1 MKKSLIILFVIFAFS
16 LVFGTSYAVI
26 ELQTKYGELVLR
38 GNQAEL
44 DSKKFMEKH
53 NVSIHEFE
61 DILISNITN
70 STETLKN
77 LHDSQGMAI
86 FALAKI
92 SQSDR
97 VINVIDSVIKSPN
110 VELYFDAINAFFY
123 INLYSTKTLKKIE
136 EYIKLTDKTSDYRR
150 TRFYVSLSYAIET
163 NDTLSVEM
171 KFQIIKLMLKY
182 LTYDLHNWH
191 MLDRD
196 FCEKIPSYRHSIQR
210 KNMIEYIQS
219 KEANLT
225 EWYKGEL
232 SKINEDFNIAIKENP
247 LIDLSDEII
256 REEIKTYKCTKYE
269 VWEI

>member
-1 MKKSLIILFVIFAFS
+1 MKKSLIILVVIFAFT

-38 GNQAEL
+38 GNQVEL

-53 NVSIHEFE
+53 NILAHEFE
-61 DILISNITN
+61 DILIPHITN
-70 STETLKN
+70 TTKSLKN
-77 LHDSQGMAI
+77 LHDSQAMAI
-86 FALAKI
+86 LALAKI

-123 INLYSTKTLKKIE
+123 INLYSTKTLTKIE
-136 EYIKLTDKTSDYRR
+136 EYIKLTDKSSDYRR
-150 TRFYVSLSYAIET
+150 TRFYVRFSYAIDT
-163 NDTLSVEM
+163 DDTLSVDI

-182 LTYDLHNWH
+182 LTYDLSNWKF
-191 MLDRD
+191 LDEEL
-196 FCEKIPSYRHSIQR
+196 CEKIPSYRHSIQR

-225 EWYKGEL
+225 EWYRGEL
-232 SKINEDFNIAIKENP
+232 SKILEDFNLAIKEKP